1 MGDAEIKNEEHN
13 KHLSD
18 TVDKLL
24 SESDEKLPLHL
35 KERMAALEDKV
46 SQPHGLF
53 RKRRICPVCGS
64 DRTHLI
70 QGNEMLIREIAV
82 PDEPPDAESTSA

>member
-1 MGDAEIKNEEHN
+1 MAAPWCFKRKTVLVLEVSEFFFFFFPVLGDAEIKNEEHN

-24 SESDEKLPLHL
+24 SESDEKLQLHL
-35 KERMAALEDKV
+35 KERMAALEDKM

-53 RKRRICPVCGS
+53 RKRCIWPG
-64 DRTHLI
+64 L
-70 QGNEMLIREIAV
+70 A
-82 PDEPPDAESTSA
+82 

>member
-1 MGDAEIKNEEHN
+1 MASPWCFKRKTVLVLEVSEFFFFFPVLGDAEIKNEEHN

-24 SESDEKLPLHL
+24 SESDEKLHLHL

-46 SQPHGLF
+46 RQPHGLF
-53 RKRRICPVCGS
+53 RKRCIWPG
-64 DRTHLI
+64 L
-70 QGNEMLIREIAV
+70 A
-82 PDEPPDAESTSA
+82 

>member
-1 MGDAEIKNEEHN
+1 MWRLLGVLKERPYLFLKFLSFFFFFPVLGDAEIKNEEHN

-24 SESDEKLPLHL
+24 SESDEKLHLHL

-46 SQPHGLF
+46 RQPHGLF
-53 RKRRICPVCGS
+53 RKRCIWPG
-64 DRTHLI
+64 L
-70 QGNEMLIREIAV
+70 A
-82 PDEPPDAESTSA
+82 